1 MAEESTFVGQITLP
15 SGTVAKLSAS
25 GWQCE
30 NEELA
35 AYLNM
40 SFGADKYSPSHGHW
54 GVYLIQQAAG
64 DLNAKAEVVTREP
77 ATVDAEL
84 PDYTVAMMTDQAVQG
99 DKNVEPSLPA

>member
-1 MAEESTFVGQITLP
+1 MAEESTFVGQITMQ
-15 SGTVAKLSAS
+15 SGTVAKLLAS

-40 SFGADKYSPSHGHW
+40 AFGADKYSPSHGHF

-64 DLNAKAEVVTREP
+64 DLDAKAEVVTREP
-77 ATVDAEL
+77 ATVDPEL
-84 PDYTVAMMTDQAVQG
+84 PDYTVAVMTGEMVASDTNSETGSSA
-99 DKNVEPSLPA
+99 